1 MAAVDREK
9 ARVTNE
15 VHWHPSIHHMRP
27 AKGVRT
33 DVYEPLPDMVTFP
46 TAAPTSAGGG
56 RQKGAHM
63 GRREGKGG
71 GGEGGRVGHLS
82 SRPSVRAWFVKV
94 LHSHFPT
101 VVLPS
106 ARTIAFCGRGTVW
119 SGTWARA
126 GEGGGG
132 ERHPWRSAK
141 YTAFKSAAG
150 RNVEQKQKFK
160 CLLPQPPCHAA
171 ERCLVSVS
179 AGMAPV
185 CGLPL
190 LLREESFLSV
200 RGALRVVQARPLFAV
215 VGSHTYRSSVARY

>member
-1 MAAVDREK
+1 MLDCRDNIPLPVIGLDVRLAAVDREK
-9 ARVTNE
+9 APVTNE
-15 VHWHPSIHHMRP
+15 VHRHPSIHHMRP

-56 RQKGAHM
+56 RQKGAHHM

-160 CLLPQPPCHAA
+160 PLTAAALPRSGTLPGISGHGACLW
-171 ERCLVSVS
+171 S
-179 AGMAPV
+179 AIATD
-185 CGLPL
+185 C
-190 LLREESFLSV
+190 
-200 RGALRVVQARPLFAV
+200 
-215 VGSHTYRSSVARY
+215 SSGKSPFCQFTEH